1 MEIGSTENLK
11 SIIENNLN
19 LTESE
24 KGRFFEF
31 IDGSCEKH
39 SISTVTFAA
48 MACLENIPWS
58 PSKREKESF
67 FGMMEDALKVMTEG
81 REE

>member
-1 MEIGSTENLK
+1 MEMGSTENLK
-11 SIIENNLN
+11 SIIESNLN

-24 KGRFFEF
+24 KVRFFEF
-31 IDGSCEKH
+31 IDGSCEKY

-48 MACLENIPWS
+48 MACLQNIPWS
-58 PSKREKESF
+58 PNKQEKEKF
-67 FGMMEDALKVMTEG
+67 FEMMDEALQVMEKG